1 MKVHTSGF
9 KSAIKTFGREL
20 DSKITYEEDGDTIEL
35 GSKGKVFMVYLVR
48 QTENLYSD
56 GGDAMKLVALVIKW
70 IFDKLKKKKQPQNE
84 IAISIN
90 ITNIH
95 KD

>member
-1 MKVHTSGF
+1 M
-9 KSAIKTFGREL
+9 
-20 DSKITYEEDGDTIEL
+20 DL

-48 QTENLYSD
+48 QTENLISD
-56 GGDAMKLVALVIKW
+56 GGDTMKLIAKVFKW
-70 IFDKLKKKKQPQNE
+70 IFEKLKKKKQPQNE